1 LADAL
6 LRYIEDQLAKGFKP
20 DIIKTRLVR
29 QGYSPTLVE
38 GMIESVSMT
47 KSAGMPVQIGV
58 NHEKSVFSKLIILLL
73 TVGVLV
79 AGVFFFAPGL
89 TKEKQPLLDVQA
101 TADKFS
107 YAPGEEAGFDLEIT
121 NMGSAARFDITLIY
135 RILDKNDNSV
145 ISKEET
151 VAISTSTSYHK
162 SVTLP
167 TSIKPGNYV
176 LKVFANYG
184 GKVATTSFSF
194 EVAEST
200 GVVTVQ
206 PSCDDGIKNQNELG
220 IDCGGKCGGYW
231 YDGSCHSGPKTSN
244 GATTTKPGCADK
256 IKNQDETEI
265 DCGGV
270 CGGYWYDGGCH
281 ASSKPASIQT
291 LTPTFASIMMDA
303 RTTAKTNP
311 EEAKNICIGL
321 EKIDEKD
328 KCLKLV
334 GQITLKQ
341 EYCEL
346 IENPD
351 YRDECYYPFFMQGD
365 YSVCEKLTDPQSKK
379 ACEQMRELSDVRSQ
393 IVEAQQPQPEQ
404 IQEIPTSI

>member
-1 LADAL
+1 MENQL
-6 LRYIEDQLAKGFKP
+6 LKYVEDQLSKGFRP

-29 QGYSPTLVE
+29 QGYSPALVE
-38 GMIESVSMT
+38 GIIESVSMT
-47 KSAGMPVQIGV
+47 KSAGAPVQMGV

-73 TVGVLV
+73 TLGVLV
-79 AGVFFFAPGL
+79 AGVFFFVPGL

-101 TADKFS
+101 TADKFT

-121 NMGSAARFDITLIY
+121 NMGSAARFDVTLLY
-135 RILDKNDNSV
+135 RVLDKNDNSV

-167 TSIKPGNYV
+167 TNIKPGNYV

-200 GVVTVQ
+200 GVVTIQ
-206 PSCDDGIKNQNELG
+206 QSCDEGIKNQNELG
-220 IDCGGKCGGYW
+220 IDCGGRCGGYW

-244 GATTTKPGCADK
+244 GATTTKPSCADK

-270 CGGYWYDGGCH
+270 CGGHWYDGSCH
-281 ASSKPASIQT
+281 ATQKVTP
-291 LTPTFASIMMDA
+291 LTTEPSYAETMIKVTAV
-303 RTTAKTNP
+303 AKTNP
-311 EEAKNICIGL
+311 EEAKNTCLGL
-321 EKIDEKD
+321 AKPEEKD
-328 KCLKLV
+328 RCLKKIADV
-334 GQITLKQ
+334 TNIKD
-341 EYCEL
+341 YCDL
-346 IENPD
+346 IEGVSD
-351 YRDECYYPFFMQGD
+351 RDECYYPFFMKGD

-379 ACEQMRELSDVRSQ
+379 SCEDLRDIDQIRSQ
-393 IVEAQQPQPEQ
+393 LQLES
-404 IQEIPTSI
+404 TST

>member
-1 LADAL
+1 
-6 LRYIEDQLAKGFKP
+6 
-20 DIIKTRLVR
+20 
-29 QGYSPTLVE
+29 
-38 GMIESVSMT
+38 MT

-162 SVTLP
+162 AVTLP